1 MSAGIFAL
9 LDDVAA
15 LARLAAA
22 SIDDVGAAAAKA
34 TVKATGVVV
43 DDTAVTP
50 QYVHGIAAHRELPII
65 KKIAVGSLR
74 NKLLLILPAAMVLS
88 SFLPSALPVLLICGG
103 TYLAFEGAE
112 KIWERIA
119 PHAEHESDVEIVEHT
134 VLEEKTLIAGAVRT
148 DFILSAEI
156 MVIALAT
163 VAEQG
168 FWSRLFSMIVV
179 AIAITI
185 GVYGVVAAIV
195 KMDDVGLSL
204 AQRRPAAVRAAG
216 RFLVAAMPKLLA
228 SLSAVGTVAMLWVG
242 GHILL
247 VNVAELRWWE
257 APYGLVH
264 DLEHEVSHA
273 LEHAGSALAR
283 VAGLG
288 GWLVNTVLSALAGLV
303 VGAIVAVVMHF
314 VPRRKG
320 SGGH

>member
-1 MSAGIFAL
+1 MSAGLFGL

-34 TVKATGVVV
+34 TAKATGVVI

-50 QYVHGIAAHRELPII
+50 QYVQGIAADRELPIV

-74 NKLLLILPAAMVLS
+74 NKLLFILPAAMVLS
-88 SFLPSALPVLLICGG
+88 QFLPAALPGLLIIGG

-112 KIWERIA
+112 KVYERFA
-119 PHAEHESDVEIVEHT
+119 HHDDHVGDLETVAHT
-134 VLEEKTLIAGAVRT
+134 PAEEKTLVAGAVRT
-148 DFILSAEI
+148 DFILSTEI
-156 MVIALAT
+156 MVIALDS
-163 VAEQG
+163 VADES
-168 FWSRLFSMIVV
+168 FASRLAIMVVV

-204 AQRRPAAVRAAG
+204 AQRRPTVIRAFG
-216 RFLVAAMPKLLA
+216 RFLVAAMPRLLA
-228 SLSAVGTVAMLWVG
+228 TLSAVGVVAMLWVG

-247 VNVAELRWWE
+247 VNVAELGWWT

-264 DLEHEVSHA
+264 DLEHGAHVA
-273 LEHAGSALAR
+273 LEHAGSVLSTF
-283 VAGLG
+283 AGTA
-288 GWLVNTVLSALAGLV
+288 GWLVNTVCSAIVGLI
-303 VGAIVAVVMHF
+303 VGAVAVVVTHF
-314 VPRRKG
+314 VARMRRP
-320 SGGH
+320 SRP